1 MVNIQID
8 INNEQDRT
16 VNVFKAIHNLSSKQD
31 AVIGIIKD
39 WENIQTLDIKEI
51 QDKLIEKI
59 KEEHE
64 DDIRKIK
71 SRMRSCYEDYEKG
84 MDEIVKRLCKKYK
97 KTEKQMIEILDAD
110 SYEEGEDKFMDKAW
124 DDWLKDT
131 SRLQDELP
139 EKYNLESSGMG
150 TEVINHEECFFGINH
165 NDKYMGLDFSF
176 NQSEEEIDI
185 TEKHKIK
192 TKKDYFDIRLNWK
205 VKRIIEKVI
214 VILRGENS
222 INNIVKEGKDYFEKT
237 KKKEVI

>member
-16 VNVFKAIHNLSSKQD
+16 VSVFKAIHNLSSKQD

-84 MDEIVKRLCKKYK
+84 MIDITKKLCKKYK
-97 KTEKQMIEILDAD
+97 KTEKQMVKILDGE
-110 SYEEGEDKFMDKAW
+110 SYEEEEDKFKDKVW
-124 DDWLKDT
+124 NDWEDGISK
-131 SRLQDELP
+131 LQSELP

-150 TEVINHEECFFGINH
+150 TEVINHEECFFDINH
-165 NDKYMGLDFSF
+165 NDEYMGLDFSF
-176 NQSEEEIDI
+176 NQSEEEIEI

-192 TKKDYFDIRLNWK
+192 TKKDYFDIRLNYK

-214 VILRGENS
+214 VVLRGENS

-237 KKKEVI
+237 KEKEVI